1 MFKALPCAGLILN
14 AIVGDLAEDA
24 VNLGAQLA
32 LAVCGCCRGGGL
44 ISGGV
49 LLPNLLA
56 LRRRR
61 RGPPLLL
68 LPPLLLQT
76 DAGAAAGAT
85 PLVAITVARVVVAPS
100 AASRIGLRA
109 RGQTVVEVCD
119 YAVEE
124 VDA

>member
-1 MFKALPCAGLILN
+1 M
-14 AIVGDLAEDA
+14 GDLAEDA

-32 LAVCGCCRGGGL
+32 LDVCGCCRGGGL

-68 LPPLLLQT
+68 LSPLLLQT
-76 DAGAAAGAT
+76 DAAAAAA
-85 PLVAITVARVVVAPS
+85 PFVDITAARVVAAPS
-100 AASRIGLRA
+100 AASRVRLRA
-109 RGQTVVEVCD
+109 RGQAVVEVGD